1 MEAVS
6 QQRLKVVAHGK
17 VKGGAGHAAVV
28 GGVVHRKP
36 AVAVVAAVL

>member
-6 QQRLKVVAHGK
+6 EQRLKVVAHGK
-17 VKGGAGHAAVV
+17 VKGGAGNAAVV

-36 AVAVVAAVL
+36 TVAVAAVL